1 MKPSLWV
8 KKYKIK
14 NEAGMPIEF
23 RDHNFMRDIY
33 DDMSPFLAVLKA
45 PQIGATVMMIIKT
58 MWAAVKMKWDVIY
71 TLPTQSDVQDMA
83 GGKINRLIAQNP
95 EPLGRWVK
103 DHDTVEQK
111 SVGENIIYYRGT
123 FTTKAAMMHSSD
135 LNVHD
140 EVDASNPEVITQ
152 YETRLQAKAD
162 GKRWYFSHPF
172 LAGKG
177 IDVHWMDSDKKEWF
191 ITCTGCGLEHFM
203 SFEDDRSEKEGNV
216 SSVNMQKE
224 CYQCK
229 GCLKG
234 LTADEIRRGVWKPTD
249 GICRYSQLTGKALFP
264 DGQKYTLL
272 GKEIKEFSGYHIS
285 QMMCPWISARK
296 IINDYRKKDRQYF
309 YNYVLGLPYL
319 NPDDQVSEETI
330 NQNLVDDIN
339 SQGERVII
347 GVDTGLPIHYTLCNR
362 EGFFFYGKCKNISEA
377 PEGYDP
383 YDELEMLL
391 LRFPNS
397 VMVSDQGGDLIGI
410 RKLQKKY
417 PGRVF
422 LCYYRR
428 DRKTKDIITW
438 GIGKQFGTVVVD
450 RNRAIEMLVEEL
462 KDKRIN
468 FNGSKEAWAEY
479 VKHWLN
485 IYRFK
490 ESKGT
495 DPDAPSYDWD
505 WVWKRKGADH
515 YVHASLYARVG
526 MDKFGREKGG
536 FIDEEGPL
544 FFRRGADGGTTFNDL
559 KRIIPQGDNFV

>member
-1 MKPSLWV
+1 MPSLWV
-8 KKYKIK
+8 KKHRIK
-14 NEAGMPIEF
+14 NEAGTEIEF

-58 MWAAVKMKWDVIY
+58 MWASMKKKWDVIY

-95 EPLGRWVK
+95 ILGLWVK

-111 SVGENIIYYRGT
+111 SVGDSIIYYRGT

-140 EVDASNPEVITQ
+140 EVDASNPAVITQ

-172 LAGKG
+172 LVGKG

-191 ITCTGCGLEHFM
+191 ITCTACQALQYM
-203 SFEDDRSEKEGNV
+203 SFEEEKSDK
-216 SSVNMQKE
+216 SSSIDMVRE

-229 GCLKG
+229 KCRKE
-234 LTADEIRRGVWKPTD
+234 LTGDEIRQGRWMATD
-249 GICRYSQLTGKALFP
+249 GVCRYHPVTGKPLFADADRFAP
-264 DGQKYTLL
+264 DGKP
-272 GKEIKEFSGYHIS
+272 IRDFSGYHIS

-296 IINDYRKKDRQYF
+296 IVKDFRTKDRQYF

-319 NPDDQVSEETI
+319 NPEDQVGEETI
-330 NQNLVDDIN
+330 YQNLVPELN
-339 SQGERVII
+339 SQDERVII
-347 GVDTGLPIHYTLCNR
+347 GVDTGLPIYYTLCNR
-362 EGFFFYGKCKNISEA
+362 EGYFYYGKCKNPAEMPA
-377 PEGYDP
+377 GYDP
-383 YDELEMLL
+383 YDELEALL
-391 LRFPNS
+391 LRFKNS
-397 VMVSDQGGDLIGI
+397 VMVADQGGDLIGI
-410 RKLQKKY
+410 RRLQKKY

-428 DRKTKDIITW
+428 DRKTKEIITW
-438 GIGKQFGTVVVD
+438 GEGKQFGIVTVD
-450 RNRAIEMLVEEL
+450 RNRAIQMLVEEL
-462 KDKRIN
+462 ADMRVN
-468 FNGSKEAWAEY
+468 FNGTREQWAPYAEQ
-479 VKHWLN
+479 WTN

-490 ESKGT
+490 EEKKGI

-505 WVWKRKGADH
+505 WVWKRKGPDH
-515 YVHASLYARVG
+515 WVHATLYARVG
-526 MDKFGREKGG
+526 MDRFGREKGG
-536 FIDEEGPL
+536 FIEHEGTI
-544 FFRRGADGGTTFNDL
+544 FNKRGTDGRTTFNDL
-559 KRIIPQGDNFV
+559 RKGGLV